1 MINAIVTAG
10 SSVMDKVMG
19 VVPTILQ
26 LGSTCFEAVVNNE
39 VTLVY
44 VGVTFIG
51 VGFGIFGMMKRSA
64 RGR

>member
-1 MINAIVTAG
+1 MGETTVVEKIL
-10 SSVMDKVMG
+10 G
-19 VVPTILQ
+19 VVPQILE
-26 LGSTCFEAVVNNE
+26 LGGTCFNAVIDNP

-44 VGVTFIG
+44 VGVTFVG

>member
-1 MINAIVTAG
+1 MNSILTAG
-10 SSVMDKVMG
+10 DSVMEKIMG
-19 VVPTILQ
+19 VIPSILQ
-26 LGSTCFEAVVNNE
+26 LGGTCFEAVVENP